1 MKFDNVSVETKANVY
16 FDGKVVSH
24 AVFMADGEKKT
35 FGIIYPG
42 DYAFNTGTPETMEIT
57 DGTCTVRVKGETEWK
72 TYTGGTFFK
81 VPGESSFEI
90 SVVDGILEYVC
101 SYK

>member
-24 AVFMADGEKKT
+24 AVFMADGERKT

-42 DYAFNTGTPETMEIT
+42 DYCFNTGTPETMEIT

-72 TYTGGTFFK
+72 TYAGGTFFK
-81 VPGESSFEI
+81 VPGDSSFEI
-90 SVVDGILEYVC
+90 SVADGILEYVC